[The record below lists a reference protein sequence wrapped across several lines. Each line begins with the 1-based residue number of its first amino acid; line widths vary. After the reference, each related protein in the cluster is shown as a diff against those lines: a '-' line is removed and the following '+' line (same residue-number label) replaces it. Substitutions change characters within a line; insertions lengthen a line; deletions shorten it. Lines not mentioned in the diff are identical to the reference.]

1 MFAKHVLAVLTA
13 GLASAG
19 PAVAAPAVETMV
31 VGRSGTLIAAQT
43 VTAAATNVSA
53 AGRQCALAAA
63 TPLAAL
69 VAVTAPRRVALG
81 LHDYGHCDARAAD
94 SGQLFVNSIDGQSN
108 SGQNGWEYK
117 VGRVAGTTGAA
128 DTSGALGNG
137 RLLASGQQL
146 LWFWCRSTDGGCQ
159 RTLGIK
165 VSYPSGRLQAGGAL
179 TVSVSGYDNEGRG
192 RPVAAA
198 SISFGATSAPTG
210 RSGRATLAVP
220 TRPGRYTLSA
230 SKPGLVPSFPA
241 TITVP

>member
-1 MFAKHVLAVLTA
+1 MFAKHALAVLTA
-13 GLASAG
+13 GLALAG

-43 VTAAATNVSA
+43 VTAGTTNVSV
-53 AGRQCALAAA
+53 AGRQCAVAAA

-69 VAVTAPRRVALG
+69 VAITAPRHVAFG
-81 LHDYGHCDARAAD
+81 LHDYGHCGARAAD
-94 SGQLFVNSIDGQSN
+94 SGQLFVNSIDAQTN

-117 VGRVAGTTGAA
+117 VGQIAGTTGAA

-137 RLLASGQQL
+137 RLLASGKQV
-146 LWFWCRSTDGGCQ
+146 LWFWCRASNGGCQ
-159 RTLGIK
+159 RTLAIK
-165 VSYPSGRLQAGGAL
+165 VSYPSGRLRAGGAL
-179 TVSVSGYDNEGRG
+179 TVSVSGYDNEGHG

-210 RSGRATLAVP
+210 RSGSATLAVP
-220 TRPGRYTLSA
+220 TRPGSYTLSA
-230 SKPGLVPSFPA
+230 SKPGLVPSFPE